1 MLYSMHFKSLSGS
14 SHLRATGFGPD
25 LCAHSACSI
34 KQCLDEIQRRD
45 LYAHLLEVNLEEV
58 PALAEIIP
66 SPSLCYPTP
75 MLLVFHFAGVRF
87 VG

>member
-45 LYAHLLEVNLEEV
+45 LYAHLLEV
-58 PALAEIIP
+58 IIP

-75 MLLVFHFAGVRF
+75 MLLVFHFAGVLLI
-87 VG
+87 G